1 MTGRGQAPRR
11 DGAAGLPAGPVRPG
25 AAGGPIRPAPG
36 GLRPEAGRLAA
47 IVASVQRRLAERQ
60 ARRPEAALER
70 AVEQV
75 LQHQPRR
82 SLTAVLAGGRHRPV
96 PAVIAEIKRA
106 SPAAGR
112 LAGAGRGGFDPVEQA
127 RAYQAGGAAALSVVT
142 EPDHFHGDVADLERV
157 RPLGLPV
164 LQKDFVVSRY
174 QLLES
179 VLAGADAVLLIARIV
194 PPRELARLVRAAEEL
209 GLEPFVEV
217 NDPRDVEAA
226 VAAGARLIGVN
237 HRDLD
242 TFAIDPDRF
251 AALVPLLPDAVVRV
265 AASGITTPQR
275 ARDLHALGADA
286 VLVGEA
292 LMRSGDPA
300 GWLRQLAGA
309 PGGGGA

>member
-1 MTGRGQAPRR
+1 MTAGGR
-11 DGAAGLPAGPVRPG
+11 AGGPVRPVGDGPAGIPPVPAG
-25 AAGGPIRPAPG
+25 AAPG
-36 GLRPEAGRLAA
+36 SGAGRLAA

-75 LQHQPRR
+75 LQREPRR
-82 SLTAVLAGGRHRPV
+82 SLAAVLAGGRHRPV

-112 LAGAGRGGFDPVEQA
+112 LAGAGGGGFDPVEQA
-127 RAYQAGGAAALSVVT
+127 RAYRAGGAAALSVVT
-142 EPDHFHGDVADLERV
+142 EPDHFHGDRADLERV

-217 NDPRDVEAA
+217 NDRRDVEAA

-242 TFAIDPDRF
+242 TFAIDPERF
-251 AALVPLLPDAVVRV
+251 AALVPLLPDEAVRV
-265 AASGITTPQR
+265 AASGIVTPDR
-275 ARDLHALGADA
+275 ARELHALGADG

-300 GWLRQLAGA
+300 GWLRVLVAG
-309 PGGGGA
+309 PGGGGR